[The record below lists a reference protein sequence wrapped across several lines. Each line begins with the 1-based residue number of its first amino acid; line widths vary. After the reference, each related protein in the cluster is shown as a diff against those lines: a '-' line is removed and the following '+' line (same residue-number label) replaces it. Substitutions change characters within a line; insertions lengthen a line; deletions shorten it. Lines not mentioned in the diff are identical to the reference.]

1 MRKMQLVASCA
12 VAVGGLLVGS
22 ASATVL
28 FNDNFEAQTV
38 GTVVA
43 APPIGS
49 WVEGSGSGANGVAI
63 VGAPALGT
71 KSMRLTRESAPPL
84 GPSNGDISAIS
95 LAGAIAPG
103 VETTVQWSYYHQ
115 GDHSF
120 NNPMQVEIGQ
130 VGSNFNNGSTF
141 IYVADTPHGAYA
153 YYSGP
158 GQFGVNNVSSVL
170 SSRNASS
177 TEGKW
182 DVIRAVLSYAQLSP
196 TQMTGTMD
204 LFISVNGAAEVQ
216 IANDALLSTT
226 TIPGTDPTAMQVRFV
241 KGVSSFLDF
250 YDNVSVNSVLVPE
263 PTSLGLAA
271 AFGLL
276 VRRSRK

>member
-1 MRKMQLVASCA
+1 MSKMHRIAACVVAI
-12 VAVGGLLVGS
+12 GGLSAGS
-22 ASATVL
+22 SFATVL
-28 FNDNFEAQTV
+28 FHDDFEAQTV

-43 APPIGS
+43 SPPIGS

-95 LAGAIAPG
+95 LPGAITAG
-103 VETTVQWSYYHQ
+103 VQTTVKWSYYHQ

-120 NNPMQVEIGQ
+120 NNPMQVSIGH
-130 VGSNFNNGSTF
+130 VGSNFNNDSTF

-182 DVIRAVLSYAQLSP
+182 DAIRAVFNYTQLSP
-196 TQMTGTMD
+196 TQLSGTLD
-204 LFISVNGAAEVQ
+204 LFISVNGAPEVQ
-216 IANDALLSTT
+216 IANGALLSTT
-226 TIPGTDPTAMQVRFV
+226 TIPGTDPTSMQVRFV
-241 KGVSSFLDF
+241 KGPSSFLDF
-250 YDNVSVNSVLVPE
+250 YDNVSVESVVVPE
-263 PTSLGLAA
+263 PASLTLTAALGL
-271 AFGLL
+271 LL
-276 VRRSRK
+276 RRNRR